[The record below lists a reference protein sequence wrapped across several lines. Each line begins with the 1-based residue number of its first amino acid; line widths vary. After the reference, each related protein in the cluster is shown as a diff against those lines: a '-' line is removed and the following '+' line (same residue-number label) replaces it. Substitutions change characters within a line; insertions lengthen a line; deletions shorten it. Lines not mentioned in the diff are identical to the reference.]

1 MHGWSYDRT
10 ENVAETDLEGLPRL
24 AMKASDLEGL
34 PRLAMKASNLE
45 GLPSW
50 M

>member
-1 MHGWSYDRT
+1 MHGWYKDRM
-10 ENVAETDLEGLPRL
+10 ESAAETDIEGLPRL

-34 PRLAMKASNLE
+34 P
-45 GLPSW
+45 GW